1 MDDAVN
7 KLQKLMQAPHASMG
21 LISDWNN
28 GTIDRICDII
38 EGFGEKWNR
47 AGNRYRDHVAESK
60 Y

>member
-1 MDDAVN
+1 MDDAVA
-7 KLQKLMQAPHASMG
+7 KLQKLMQAPHKDQG
-21 LISDWNN
+21 KISDWND

-38 EGFGEKWNR
+38 EGNGEQWNR